1 MIRVKTLHFE
11 FYLQHT
17 YLRFLNKKKIMIK
30 HEYKLIRALKVG
42 SNSLY
47 ILACMNNV
55 HSLYA
60 GKNFLFV

>member
-11 FYLQHT
+11 IYLQHT
-17 YLRFLNKKKIMIK
+17 YLRFLNKKKMIK

-42 SNSLY
+42 SNSPY

-60 GKNFLFV
+60 GKNFLLV